1 MKLNEIKL
9 DSKLKR
15 RKRVGR
21 GIGSGKGK
29 TAGRG
34 MKGQKSRTGV
44 SIKGFEGG
52 QMPLHMRMP
61 KHGFKSRK
69 KINKVILKTDLIN
82 SLLDKKIIKENS
94 KLSVNELSIHSKL
107 KKNVFIKILLGQK
120 LSKAVNLESHSASD
134 SAKKEFERIGGSIS
148 IVKFKKTKRVNEIK
162 DDKKSKKVVG
172 QKKIIDSKK
181 SEIKNTQKNSKS
193 ILKENKNS
201 KKVVEQ
207 KKIIDSKKNEIKN
220 DQNNTK
226 SILKNASTNL
236 KKEIKKSVSKKK
248 ITKTKKKNK

>member
-1 MKLNEIKL
+1 MKLNEIKIE
-9 DSKLKR
+9 SKLKK

-44 SIKGFEGG
+44 SINGFEGG

-69 KINKVILKTDLIN
+69 KI
-82 SLLDKKIIKENS
+82 KENS
-94 KLSVNELSIHSKL
+94 KLSINDLTMYSKS

-134 SAKKEFERIGGSIS
+134 TAKKEFERNGGSIN
-148 IVKFKKTKRVNEIK
+148 IVKFKKLKNINDKNQFKSSKNVNN
-162 DDKKSKKVVG
+162 KKSIIEAKKDEVKNDKQKSNSVPSNANSNVKKEVKKQDST
-172 QKKIIDSKK
+172 QKKTRK
-181 SEIKNTQKNSKS
+181 
-193 ILKENKNS
+193 
-201 KKVVEQ
+201 
-207 KKIIDSKKNEIKN
+207 
-220 DQNNTK
+220 
-226 SILKNASTNL
+226 
-236 KKEIKKSVSKKK
+236 
-248 ITKTKKKNK
+248 TKTTKKNK

>member
-1 MKLNEIKL
+1 MKLNEIKT
-9 DSKLKR
+9 DFKLKK

-44 SIKGFEGG
+44 SINGFEGG

-69 KINKVILKTDLIN
+69 KIKKMILKTDLIN
-82 SLLDKKIIKENS
+82 NLLEQKIIKENS
-94 KLSVNELSIHSKL
+94 KLSINELSTHSKS

-120 LSKAVNLESHSASD
+120 LNKAVNLESHSASD

-148 IVKFKKTKRVNEIK
+148 IVKFKKIKRVNEK
-162 DDKKSKKVVG
+162 
-172 QKKIIDSKK
+172 
-181 SEIKNTQKNSKS
+181 
-193 ILKENKNS
+193 KENKNS
-201 KKVVEQ
+201 KKVDKQQ
-207 KKIIDSKKNEIKN
+207 KVTESKKSEIKD
-220 DQNNTK
+220 DQEKSK
-226 SILKNASTNL
+226 SISKNKSPDL
-236 KKEIKKSVSKKK
+236 KKEMKKSESIKKATSK